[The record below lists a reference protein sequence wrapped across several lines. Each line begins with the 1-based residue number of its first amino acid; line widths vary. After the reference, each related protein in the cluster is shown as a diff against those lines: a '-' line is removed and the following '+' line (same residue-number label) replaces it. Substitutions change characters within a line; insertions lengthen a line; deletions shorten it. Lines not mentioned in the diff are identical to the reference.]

1 MSQNVQVGHKT
12 RLFLVRR
19 KLFLK
24 RSHQNA
30 DHGSTHWRRSSNYDH
45 ARLLFRA
52 CLQLEFHMLTYKK
65 RVKRVDMSSYLINNR
80 RMFNVG
86 IVDFLA
92 EKPYIPHKSLHQWI
106 CCKCLEWYHRQS
118 YFWPPRS
125 WRLLEAKNTPWR
137 PKMAWRSWSI
147 EKSI

>member
-1 MSQNVQVGHKT
+1 MNCANLLDLRNLHEQVKKSFCYQKLFWLFTVWLNCSSDLKNCANSQPSASNFKSFSWSLEQFSQKVRTISVTKYYFLSQNVQVGHKT

-52 CLQLEFHMLTYKK
+52 CLQLEFHMLT
-65 RVKRVDMSSYLINNR
+65 
-80 RMFNVG
+80 
-86 IVDFLA
+86 
-92 EKPYIPHKSLHQWI
+92 
-106 CCKCLEWYHRQS
+106 
-118 YFWPPRS
+118 
-125 WRLLEAKNTPWR
+125 
-137 PKMAWRSWSI
+137 
-147 EKSI
+147 